1 MQSPPELSPEQF
13 AQMLAGE
20 RCGCGHHVRSHLPA
34 PYESPDDVKTGACKV
49 KKCDCK
55 GLIDLTGADA

>member
-1 MQSPPELSPEQF
+1 MTHELTPEQY
-13 AQMLAGE
+13 AQMVAGE

-34 PYESPDDVKTGACKV
+34 PYESPEGTKTGACKV

-55 GLIDLTGADA
+55 GLIDLTDAD